1 MNVVMRAGRAVT
13 DAFGS
18 VRTRIMAW
26 VIVLTALAMTGA
38 AGAAYLLEAERID
51 QRIDRSLKQEIDEFT
66 SFQRDGVDPDNGEAF
81 TTIDRL
87 LEVALSRNVPD
98 EHQTLAAFVDDSTLF
113 PASGELA
120 LHADPGF
127 REAVTSSDQPRY
139 GDYESADGQV
149 RFATMPVVRGGERGT
164 FVVAAFTEREHAEL
178 TDTIRTYIAVAVVA
192 LLLVALVGW
201 LTAGRLLRPVRDVRR
216 TAERIS
222 QTDLAR
228 RIEVTGRDD
237 VSMLART
244 FNDMLDRL
252 EDAFATQ
259 RRFLDDAGHELRTP
273 ITIVRGHIELLDV
286 EDTAEVTETRAL
298 VLDELDRMS
307 RLVEDLVVLAKAER
321 PDFLRVGQ
329 VDVGRLTDDVF
340 DKARALGDRAWR
352 IDESADAVVA
362 GDGQRLTQALVQLA
376 ENAVKFTR
384 PGDEVAIG
392 SAVSGE
398 LVRLWVRD
406 TGPGVPAGDEERVF
420 DRFQRGPG
428 SARADGSGLGLAIVR
443 AIAEAHGGR
452 AWLDNA
458 QHDKDVRR
466 GARFV
471 LEIPGV
477 VSPVGGPRAGVVL
490 TDGAV
495 P

>member
-1 MNVVMRAGRAVT
+1 MKVLRAAT

-18 VRTRIMAW
+18 VRARIMAW

-38 AGAAYLLEAERID
+38 AGAAYLLETERID
-51 QRIDRSLKQEIDEFT
+51 RRIDRSLKQEIDEFT
-66 SFQRDGVDPDNGEAF
+66 SFQRTGVDPENGQSF

-98 EHQTLAAFVDDSTLF
+98 EHQTLAAFVGDTDAPLA
-113 PASGELA
+113 PVGGELT
-120 LHADPGF
+120 LHNEPGF
-127 REAVTSSDQPRY
+127 RDAATSSDRPRY

-149 RFATMPVVRGGERGT
+149 RFAAMPVVKGEERGT

-178 TDTIRTYIAVAVVA
+178 AETIRTYIAVAVVA
-192 LLLVALVGW
+192 LALVALVGW
-201 LTAGRLLRPVRDVRR
+201 LTAGRLLRPVHDVRR

-228 RIEVTGRDD
+228 RIAVTGRDD

-252 EDAFATQ
+252 EDAFANQ
-259 RRFLDDAGHELRTP
+259 RRFLNDAGHELRTP

-286 EDTAEVTETRAL
+286 ADPEEVTETQAL

-321 PDFLRVGQ
+321 PDFLRIGR
-329 VDVGRLTDDVF
+329 VDVGQLTEDVF
-340 DKARALGDRAWR
+340 DKARALGDRDWR
-352 IDESADAVVA
+352 IDELAGATVT

-376 ENAVKFTR
+376 ENAVKFTQD
-384 PGDEVAIG
+384 GDEVAIG
-392 SAVSGE
+392 SAASGD

-406 TGPGVPAGDEERVF
+406 TGPGVPAGDEERIF

-452 AWLDNA
+452 AWLDRSP
-458 QHDKDVRR
+458 DEEVCR

-471 LEIPGV
+471 LEIPGAAA
-477 VSPVGGPRAGVVL
+477 PGGGPRAGVVL